1 MYDIIYT
8 FLSEVLIKNADVEQ
22 IELAQALTK
31 LTIILVYIAL
41 ISAVVITFK
50 FFRSLIKGDRFE

>member
-8 FLSEVLIKNADVEQ
+8 FISEVLIKNADVEQ
-22 IELAQALTK
+22 IELAQDLTK

-50 FFRSLIKGDRFE
+50 FFRSLIKGGRFE